1 MTCLLSAFLAAMG
14 QESYSLAP
22 EDAGS
27 PARLMVTVPEPQE
40 NAGVLLQLMLPDGSS
55 RANESP
61 RLLSGRGWMLAA
73 RENRYILLRNGEND
87 PDIPGIS
94 WAWRDN
100 GLTRMDNWPNLLK
113 PPALD
118 MTGKAGLATSGWM
131 AMLAECAGAM
141 VIAAVL
147 YWRFFRTSPACRM
160 QRLAR
165 SAGTRE
171 AAWTAIHSFLTGYLH
186 DRWGLGRHRPSLDWH
201 TRRLDPSLGRRLEQ
215 LLAATSAA
223 RHGTLVPQPEP
234 ILIEWVAWLNDAEAY
249 RARRL

>member
-1 MTCLLSAFLAAMG
+1 MTCLLFAFLAAMG

-40 NAGVLLQLMLPDGSS
+40 NAGVFLQLVLPDESS
-55 RANESP
+55 RAAESP

-73 RENRYILLRNGEND
+73 HGDRYFLSRNGD
-87 PDIPGIS
+87 TSPDIPAVS

-100 GLTRMDNWPNLLK
+100 GVVRTDNWPNLLK
-113 PPALD
+113 PPA
-118 MTGKAGLATSGWM
+118 GNIPAKARLVLSRWI

-147 YWRFFRTSPACRM
+147 YWRFFRISPACRI

-165 SAGTRE
+165 SAGTSE
-171 AAWTAIHSFLTGYLH
+171 AAWTAIHSFLMNYLH

-201 TRRLDPSLGRRLEQ
+201 TRRLDPSLGMRLEQ
-215 LLAATSAA
+215 LLEATSAA
-223 RHGTLVPQPEP
+223 RHGTMVPRPEP
-234 ILIEWVAWLNDAEAY
+234 ILTDWVAWLNDAEAY